1 MINFWNAVWG
11 LLMLIF
17 GFSLFVFIIKKRMK
31 GEKDRYGNRFEIYGA
46 AILSIM
52 LGLTLLIKELM
63 KL

>member
-1 MINFWNAVWG
+1 MLNFWNAVFG

-17 GFSLFVFIIKKRMK
+17 GLFLSVFIIKKRMK
-31 GEKDRYGNRFEIYGA
+31 GENDRYGNRFEIYGA
-46 AILSIM
+46 AILAIM